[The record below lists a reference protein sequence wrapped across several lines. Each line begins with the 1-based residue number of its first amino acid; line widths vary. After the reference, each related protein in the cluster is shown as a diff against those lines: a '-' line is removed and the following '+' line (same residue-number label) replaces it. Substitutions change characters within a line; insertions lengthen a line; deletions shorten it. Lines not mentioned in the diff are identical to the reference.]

1 MREALEHALALIE
14 GANGLA
20 IREDA
25 SWPMYR
31 EAFQAALATPSS
43 PVSAPSPAGFV
54 GWVKQDSLPRAGDGA
69 LPDGMETATGIF
81 LYSRP
86 GEGRVALYTHNAS
99 SPAGGVRE
107 AATGRDRLV
116 ERALKQCLPLIE
128 GASGSEDISVPA
140 DDFAVILGLLKAT
153 LPNQASAVEAAYER
167 AIQDAERSFRRNKD
181 RSWALSCLRD
191 RIRDELAALSSPA
204 TPEPAPLKMLVDR
217 EWLRE
222 KIADGP
228 DDGDCLAGRML
239 APEPVSAPAGE
250 VAVDAA
256 ALDQWAYEWV
266 KRLHPETD
274 ERKTFRDGYF
284 SGAIHVLG
292 ELRNKLCAALSN
304 APGHGEGGL

>member
-1 MREALEHALALIE
+1 MTPHVDAHPMRYTSEQRTIERVLTRRLIE
-14 GANGLA
+14 NKLDGFTLETSLE
-20 IREDA
+20 ILD
-25 SWPMYR
+25 
-31 EAFQAALATPSS
+31 ALATPSS

-54 GWVKQDSLPRAGDGA
+54 GWVKQDRLPRDGDGA
-69 LPDGMETATGIF
+69 LLDGMETATGIF

-86 GEGRVALYTHNAS
+86 GEGRVALYTHTAS

-191 RIRDELAALSSPA
+191 RIRDELAVLSSLA
-204 TPEPAPLKMLVDR
+204 T
-217 EWLRE
+217 
-222 KIADGP
+222 
-228 DDGDCLAGRML
+228 
-239 APEPVSAPAGE
+239 PEPVSAPAGE
-250 VAVDAA
+250 VDDETIQRVADAIDRAEVGYHLRLTKMVDGVSTYTLTYQDSDESFEFDEIDEGYAHIRQRKLRAQAGNVIAA
-256 ALDQWAYEWV
+256 
-266 KRLHPETD
+266 
-274 ERKTFRDGYF
+274 
-284 SGAIHVLG
+284 I
-292 ELRNKLCAALSN
+292 SN
-304 APGHGEGGL
+304 PAPGHGEGGL